1 MQNPPGI
8 PLDLEEPDMRVRL
21 NNPSISIDDTDFSG
35 GAAWV
40 VVHRSGRGLEG
51 WDMEIRPAV
60 PGNALH
66 RTLLMGRNAAEPLV
80 VRVSDTVRWFQGGVR
95 ISSMGPGSLSVA
107 CMGLGPLRSI
117 LSVECFVGSER
128 RHRA

>member
-1 MQNPPGI
+1 
-8 PLDLEEPDMRVRL
+8 MRVRL

-40 VVHRSGRGLEG
+40 VVHRSGHGPEG
-51 WDMEIRPAV
+51 WDMEIRPST

-66 RTLLMGRNAAEPLV
+66 RALLMGRNASQPLV

-95 ISSMGPGSLSVA
+95 VSSMGQGSLSVA
-107 CMGLGPLRSI
+107 CMGMGPLRSI
-117 LSVECFVGSER
+117 LSVEGFVGSER